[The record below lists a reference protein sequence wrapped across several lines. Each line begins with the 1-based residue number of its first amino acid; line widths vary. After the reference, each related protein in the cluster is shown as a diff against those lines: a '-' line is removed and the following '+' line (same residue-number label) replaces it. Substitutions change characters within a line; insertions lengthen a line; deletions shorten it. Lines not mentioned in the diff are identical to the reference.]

1 MVATNRRLHK
11 ENSDTSIKS
20 SSRVLSVVTV
30 DTKYHPPNV
39 PSSMISKCMRARYNN
54 GRSLIKGQPLRE
66 DTERKANL
74 LPNTY
79 GRWKGH
85 LRKILTGI
93 VLFVDSTDVLFQS
106 DKDTILQKFLSTGS
120 RILFSGEHA
129 CFPMKYWP
137 WNMDLGEW
145 LYKDGCKGACS
156 NSRFVC
162 DHLFPKSVNRAD
174 PGNKWLNS
182 GCIIGYAK
190 DLKRLMDDLRVLP
203 RELIETWGGG
213 DQGLY
218 AYAALSP
225 VEHRNRL
232 PTKHFFSF
240 GFVDDQKEENVFTW
254 GQHLWSRGADNHL
267 PSQHFNADGKQ
278 YMNAT
283 FRDTVASK
291 PLVVQPNVYA

>member
-1 MVATNRRLHK
+1 M
-11 ENSDTSIKS
+11 
-20 SSRVLSVVTV
+20 
-30 DTKYHPPNV
+30 
-39 PSSMISKCMRARYNN
+39 
-54 GRSLIKGQPLRE
+54 E
-66 DTERKANL
+66 DEHSTEEFDQQ
-74 LPNTY
+74 
-79 GRWKGH
+79 
-85 LRKILTGI
+85 I

-156 NSRFVC
+156 NARFVC
-162 DHLFPKSVNRAD
+162 DHLFPKSVHLAD

-218 AYAALSP
+218 THALLSRQWSI
-225 VEHRNRL
+225 EIDFQQSI
-232 PTKHFFSF
+232 FFSF
-240 GFVDDQKEENVFTW
+240 GFVDDQREDNVFTW
-254 GQHLWSRGADNHL
+254 GQHLLGQGGADNHL
-267 PSQHFNADGKQ
+267 PLLIHFNADGKQ
-278 YMNAT
+278 YMHTA

-291 PLVVQPNVYA
+291 PLVVPVAQCIRMNTAFHTNFSILTDFSSFDAHSVHC